1 MANTEHSE
9 QKAIVKEDSE
19 GRPYIV
25 FELLRGDEIPLLK
38 QRTIGLRLE
47 DTATIEDATSLA
59 KHINSLVATLFITDF

>member
-25 FELLRGDEIPLLK
+25 FELLRGEEIPLLK

-47 DTATIEDATSLA
+47 DKASIEDATSLA
-59 KHINSLVATLFITDF
+59 KHINSLLATLFITKF